1 MLPNRFVLGVL
12 AGLIVSAVGLIF
24 AVARKEQMVAVFMQP
39 EPGGEGM
46 SRGTATAML
55 STSMGLFGPILGAL
69 AALVYGWVPSRTVFL
84 GLALGLATLLSMA
97 AVVSRTPMAG
107 AKVVLNYLVALVF
120 GLLLPRLTAG

>member
-46 SRGTATAML
+46 SKGTATAML
-55 STSMGLFGPILGAL
+55 FASMGLFGPILGVL
-69 AALVYGWVPSRTVFL
+69 AALVYGWVPSRTVFSAWRL
-84 GLALGLATLLSMA
+84 GWRRCCRWPRSS
-97 AVVSRTPMAG
+97 AVRRWRE
-107 AKVVLNYLVALVF
+107 
-120 GLLLPRLTAG
+120 PRWS